1 MTVIWVVLIVIAAL
15 IVLYFLA
22 IMPRLTNREPRKP
35 FLNALYA
42 HRGLHDNASEAPENS
57 IAAFKKAVYAGYGIE
72 LDVQLTKDGVP
83 VVFHDFTLKR
93 ACGQEGKICD
103 YTWQELQE
111 FHLFESTEKIPR
123 FEEVLDMVN
132 GKVPLIVELKVEWL
146 DISVCPAADALLRK
160 YKGLYC
166 IESFNPMALMWY
178 RRYRNEVVRGQLADE
193 FLKYEEYRSP
203 LYLILQN
210 LLLNWMTKP
219 DFVAYNHK
227 YAGNLSRRL
236 CRSLYKNMAAAWTI
250 KSQEELDAAWDQFDV
265 FIFDSFLPKKECR
278 SGKGKRQK
286 SKDIV

>member
-1 MTVIWVVLIVIAAL
+1 
-15 IVLYFLA
+15 
-22 IMPRLTNREPRKP
+22 
-35 FLNALYA
+35 
-42 HRGLHDNASEAPENS
+42 
-57 IAAFKKAVYAGYGIE
+57 
-72 LDVQLTKDGVP
+72 
-83 VVFHDFTLKR
+83 
-93 ACGQEGKICD
+93 
-103 YTWQELQE
+103 
-111 FHLFESTEKIPR
+111 
-123 FEEVLDMVN
+123 MVN

-236 CRSLYKNMAAAWTI
+236 CRSLYKNMDN
-250 KSQEELDAAWDQFDV
+250 QEPGRA
-265 FIFDSFLPKKECR
+265 
-278 SGKGKRQK
+278 
-286 SKDIV
+286 